1 MPQSIQRPDLMRRHV
16 TVLALVGPARAGKTT
31 AALELVNQH
40 GLSRTRF
47 ADTLKAM
54 ISLLGVSTANVEGDF
69 KEQPLPD
76 LCGRS
81 TRYAMTTLGTGWGR
95 MMGHS
100 IWAHQVVRRIND
112 MSVTSNPSVAVH
124 PLRVVIDDLRY
135 PHELE
140 ALIAAG
146 FDVKVVRVWNPLTA
160 YPHIRMWLARRVW
173 GEALLKLLPPTWRV
187 HSSEA
192 WWPTFDTAFAF
203 DNSGNLDALKT
214 NVNALAHVLA
224 VERPTKGSIT

>member
-16 TVLALVGPARAGKTT
+16 IVLALVGPARAGKTT
-31 AALELVNQH
+31 AALELVAQH
-40 GLSRTRF
+40 ALTRTRF

-54 ISLLGVSTANVEGDF
+54 ISLLGVSDANVEGDL

-112 MSVTSNPSVAVH
+112 MSVTTNPSVAVH

-146 FDVKVVRVWNPLTA
+146 FDIKVVRVWNQTTA
-160 YPHIRMWLARRVW
+160 YPHIRMWLARRGW
-173 GEALLKLLPPTWRV
+173 GETLLKLLPISCRV

-192 WWPTFDTAFAF
+192 WWPTFDTAMTL
-203 DNSGNLDALKT
+203 DNSGDLAALKT
-214 NVNALAHVLA
+214 AVNSLAHVLE
-224 VERPTKGSIT
+224 VERPSKG